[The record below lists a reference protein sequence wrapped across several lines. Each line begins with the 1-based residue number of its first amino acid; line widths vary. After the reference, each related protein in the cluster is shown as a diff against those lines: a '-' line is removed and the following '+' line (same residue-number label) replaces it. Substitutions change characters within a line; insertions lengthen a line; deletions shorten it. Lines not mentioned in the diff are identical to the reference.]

1 MPIYI
6 PFPMPIRTL
15 AAVALCAAS
24 PALATDPITALTT
37 DALDWADTPEGA
49 AFAPLMGDRFA
60 EPYMA
65 MVRLPAGTVSPPHV
79 KSATMAGIVLHGTM
93 THVAI
98 DADPS
103 AAVPL
108 SDGAFYVVPAGL
120 AHISSCISD
129 TACVTFLYQDGKFDF
144 LPVAQ

>member
-1 MPIYI
+1 M
-6 PFPMPIRTL
+6 PMPIPFLISRRTL
-15 AAVALCAAS
+15 AAMALCAAS
-24 PALATDPITALTT
+24 PAFATDPITALPAA
-37 DALDWADTPEGA
+37 ALDWAETPEGV
-49 AFAPLMGDRFA
+49 AFAPLMGDRFEEA
-60 EPYMA
+60 YMA

-79 KSATMAGIVLHGTM
+79 KSAAMAGIVLHGTM